1 MDDNFI
7 PKEFMSVAYNA
18 AQASTEES
26 DHKQDFEDMLKEVS
40 ELGSGDHADNFTAEA
55 VAFKRA

>member
-1 MDDNFI
+1 
-7 PKEFMSVAYNA
+7 
-18 AQASTEES
+18 
-26 DHKQDFEDMLKEVS
+26 MLKEVS